1 MITED
6 QVREYLALIVSNP
19 VVLYS
24 FQIKIQGKNSLLEI
38 NLDNIENTYGS
49 VTISDCEKVS
59 RDLQAILEEKHPEE
73 NYTIRVSSAGAER
86 ESRLPLDLY
95 RFSHLPLKLHFK
107 TEEKEDHIEIVKIL
121 KVEGETI
128 ELEKY
133 SRKNDKHKSPK
144 YLLQVSDI
152 KKGNLYLDI

>member
-1 MITED
+1 
-6 QVREYLALIVSNP
+6 
-19 VVLYS
+19 
-24 FQIKIQGKNSLLEI
+24 
-38 NLDNIENTYGS
+38 
-49 VTISDCEKVS
+49 
-59 RDLQAILEEKHPEE
+59 
-73 NYTIRVSSAGAER
+73 
-86 ESRLPLDLY
+86 LPLDLF

-133 SRKNDKHKSPK
+133 SKKNDKHKSPK